1 VTSNEALLVLQEF
14 LEQMQESLK
23 WLRRSYDQCKAIG
36 VKENYTE
43 DEFDKLENLCSRFAR
58 SIDLIVNKVFR
69 SLDKVELE
77 DGGTLIDVV
86 NRAEKRGLIESVD
99 EIREMKD
106 LRNQI
111 VHEYLSDALIGLIG
125 EVFEYTPKLF
135 EVQDRIR
142 KYCKQKYEIRKTEK

>member
-1 VTSNEALLVLQEF
+1 MTQNDAVLVLKEF

-23 WLRRSYDQCKAIG
+23 WLERSYEQCKVIG

-43 DEFDKLENLCSRFAR
+43 DEFDKLENLCRRFAR
-58 SIDLIVNKVFR
+58 AIDLIVNKVFR
-69 SLDKVELE
+69 SIDKVELE

-111 VHEYLSDALIGLIG
+111 VHEYLSDALINLIG
-125 EVFEYTPKLF
+125 DVLEYTPKLF
-135 EVQDRIR
+135 EVQERIL
-142 KYCKQKYEIRKTEK
+142 KYCKQKHEISKQ